1 MFIFSSINLT
11 QQQRRLTMSEP
22 KVVRGK
28 NCRVVYNTP
37 KCGVIDCETHSQAV
51 SIRVAALS
59 LGRLAV
65 EHKKDQ
71 GYQVILLNSQ
81 DKKKFLLKE

>member
-1 MFIFSSINLT
+1 MDKV
-11 QQQRRLTMSEP
+11 

-51 SIRVAALS
+51 SIRRAALS

-65 EHKKDQ
+65 EHKKNN
-71 GYQVILLNSQ
+71 GYQVVLLNSQ

>member
-1 MFIFSSINLT
+1 MDKVN
-11 QQQRRLTMSEP
+11 
-22 KVVRGK
+22 VVRGK
-28 NCRVVYNTP
+28 NCRVVYSTP

-51 SIRVAALS
+51 SIRRAALS

-71 GYQVILLNSQ
+71 GDQVVLLNSQ
-81 DKKKFLLKE
+81 DKKRFLLKE

>member
-1 MFIFSSINLT
+1 MNKT
-11 QQQRRLTMSEP
+11 

-28 NCRVVYNTP
+28 NCRIVYSTP
-37 KCGVIDCETHSQAV
+37 KCGIIECETHSQAV
-51 SIRVAALS
+51 SIRRAALS

-81 DKKKFLLKE
+81 DKKRFLLKE